1 MFRKLCGNDTL
12 HNVLIVTNMWDDV
25 SREVG
30 EARETELANEDMFF
44 KSALDKHAQLLRH
57 DNTLD
62 SAQAILRHIIA
73 NHPMP
78 LRIQHEL
85 VNERKHISQTTAS
98 EEVNQELTAQRCL
111 HREELAKIQQEA
123 EIATR
128 AKADESRKKLEA
140 LQIESLSV
148 EEKALEV
155 EAFARE
161 QRTRADRNI
170 QEMAEAARQQAERAA
185 AEYHYQLHL
194 FKERLQHAAHVSAME
209 QKEMMRQMAELECQ
223 LQHN

>member
-12 HNVLIVTNMWDDV
+12 KNVLIVTNMWDDV

-30 EARETELANEDMFF
+30 EARETDLAKEDMFF
-44 KSALDKHAQLLRH
+44 KSALDKHVQLRH

-78 LRIQHEL
+78 LRIQYEL
-85 VNERKHISQTTAS
+85 VDESKHIFQTAAS
-98 EEVNQELTAQRCL
+98 EEANRELSAQTRL

-140 LQIESLSV
+140 LQIQRLSAD
-148 EEKALEV
+148 EKALEV

-170 QEMAEAARQQAERAA
+170 QEMAKAARQQAAFI
-185 AEYHYQLHL
+185 Q
-194 FKERLQHAAHVSAME
+194 
-209 QKEMMRQMAELECQ
+209 
-223 LQHN
+223 